1 MAGFIVLY
9 NVWGAAAQLLS
20 LKQII
25 ALNSDQTLVNTNW
38 PDGRLTGP
46 LWRAEGAV
54 HVNTSGSLAV
64 LVGVVMAGQL
74 MSQLRALM
82 T

>member
-1 MAGFIVLY
+1 MRD
-9 NVWGAAAQLLS
+9 AAAQLLS

-25 ALNSDQTLVNTNW
+25 ALNSDHTLVNTNW

-54 HVNTSGSLAV
+54 HVNTNGSLAV
-64 LVGVVMAGQL
+64 LVGVVLAGQL
-74 MSQLRALM
+74 MSQLRAVM
-82 T
+82 N

>member
-1 MAGFIVLY
+1 MRDAAG
-9 NVWGAAAQLLS
+9 QLLS
-20 LKQII
+20 VNHSI
-25 ALNSDQTLVNTNW
+25 ALNSDHTLVNTNW

-54 HVNTSGSLAV
+54 HVNNNGALAV
-64 LVGVVMAGQL
+64 LVGVVLAGQL

>member
-1 MAGFIVLY
+1 MRD
-9 NVWGAAAQLLS
+9 AAAQLMS

-25 ALNSDQTLVNTNW
+25 ALSSDQTLVNTHW

-54 HVNTSGSLAV
+54 HVTTDGSLAV

-74 MSQLRALM
+74 MYQLQALM
-82 T
+82 N

>member
-1 MAGFIVLY
+1 MR
-9 NVWGAAAQLLS
+9 NAAAQLLS
-20 LKQII
+20 VKQTI

-54 HVNTSGSLAV
+54 HVHTNGSLAV
-64 LVGVVMAGQL
+64 LVGVVLDGQL

-82 T
+82 S

>member
-1 MAGFIVLY
+1 MRD
-9 NVWGAAAQLLS
+9 AAAQLLS
-20 LKQII
+20 LKQVI

-54 HVNTSGSLAV
+54 HVHTNGSLAV
-64 LVGVVMAGQL
+64 LVGVVLDGQL

-82 T
+82 S

>member
-1 MAGFIVLY
+1 MRD
-9 NVWGAAAQLLS
+9 AAAQLLS

-25 ALNSDQTLVNTNW
+25 ALNSYQTLVNTNW
-38 PDGRLTGP
+38 PDGRLAGP

-54 HVNTSGSLAV
+54 HVNTNGSLAV
-64 LVGVVMAGQL
+64 LVGVVLAGQL